1 VPGNGEGLALGQA
14 QGLTLSVRGEASH
27 RVPPDSVVFAG
38 QIAVAK
44 ASKPDAVRAVA
55 RALDALTSGVAAL
68 GGVPLTAESGR
79 SSLTWSAYAAT
90 TYAEREHN
98 PVTGRHELTGQT
110 LASVELQVSARDFGL
125 LEALQAVFSGQ
136 EAFNVNNVNWYVDDD
151 NPAWPEVRTAAINAA
166 VSKARDYAAA
176 LGTSLTSVEHV
187 ADVGLLAGSGEAARV
202 FPLKFGRSA
211 SAGRA
216 GSGAESPSLDP
227 VPQELTAVVEARF
240 RAATAPLPVT

>member
-1 VPGNGEGLALGQA
+1 VLGSGEGLTLGES

-27 RVPPDSVVFAG
+27 RVSPDAVVFAG
-38 QIAVAK
+38 QVAVAR

-110 LASVELQVSARDFGL
+110 LASVELQVTARDFGV

-136 EAFNVNNVNWYVDDD
+136 EVFNVNNVNWYVDDD

-187 ADVGLLAGSGEAARV
+187 ADVGLLAGSGDAPRV
-202 FPLKFGRSA
+202 LSRFGRAASA
-211 SAGRA
+211 SGAGGGA
-216 GSGAESPSLDP
+216 GTPSLDP

-240 RAATAPLPVT
+240 RAATAPLPAT